1 MTRKYR
7 HKQVSAVMGKNAL
20 ATQNVIDKGLGKI
33 FPSFLT

>member
-20 ATQNVIDKGLGKI
+20 ATQNMIHKGLGQI
-33 FPSFLT
+33 FPNYLT

>member
-20 ATQNVIDKGLGKI
+20 TTQKVIHKGLEKI
-33 FPSFLT
+33 FPSYLT